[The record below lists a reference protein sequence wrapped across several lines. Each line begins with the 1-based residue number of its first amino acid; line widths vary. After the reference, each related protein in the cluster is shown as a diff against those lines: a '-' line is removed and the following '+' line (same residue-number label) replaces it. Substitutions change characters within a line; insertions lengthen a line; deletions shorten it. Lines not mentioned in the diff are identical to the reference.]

1 MPTDALKAI
10 DTLIRSQ
17 FSPEF
22 ARKNGLPPKPLV
34 VTVSRDYGSGGREI
48 AQMLAQQMG
57 VELYDKELLNA
68 VVEKSGIDLR
78 LMERLD
84 EKTRGFFDSWILS
97 LLSGENVLEEN
108 YRRHLVKVVL
118 GILNTGG
125 VIIGRGAHIILAKRR
140 VLRVRVTASPEV
152 CARRIAY
159 RKGISPEDARKRVDS
174 INEARARFVWDMFK
188 HRLNDPNSFDLT
200 INTDRLD
207 RSEDVVEMILFALL
221 RYLKEKP
228 AESAHHPS

>member
-1 MPTDALKAI
+1 MPTDALKVI

-22 ARKNGLPPKPLV
+22 ARRHGLPPQPAV

-48 AQMLAQQMG
+48 AQMVARQLG

-68 VVEKSGIDLR
+68 VVEKSGVDVR

-84 EKTRGFFDSWILS
+84 EKTRGFLDTWIMS

-125 VIIGRGAHIILAKRR
+125 VIIGRGAHVILARR
-140 VLRVRVTASPEV
+140 HVLRVRITASPEV
-152 CARRIAY
+152 CTRRIAQ
-159 RKGISPEDARKRVDS
+159 RKGISLEEARERVDN
-174 INEARARFVWDMFK
+174 INHARARFVWDVFK
-188 HRLNDPNSFDLT
+188 QRVNDPNSFDLT
-200 INTDRLD
+200 INTDHLE
-207 RSEDVVEMILFALL
+207 RSEDVVEIILFALL
-221 RYLKEKP
+221 RYLKEQP
-228 AESAHHPS
+228 AVSARPS